1 MDHFHFFLLL
11 LFYKMP
17 FLMKKLKMVHPI
29 LPRSVQGIGEKQ
41 RRGYG
46 KVPVHAP
53 VNIEEKIVNFF
64 HFCFAKSRLGTT
76 TPKAK
81 LKQSRFFLRKIVKN
95 RNSWRL
101 MLKELKK
108 KFTWEIEQAL
118 EKFYKA
124 RYLRILG

>member
-53 VNIEEKIVNFF
+53 VNIEEKDRQFF
-64 HFCFAKSRLGTT
+64 PFLLRKVPLGNNHSQSKIKTIAFFFAK
-76 TPKAK
+76 
-81 LKQSRFFLRKIVKN
+81 N
-95 RNSWRL
+95 C
-101 MLKELKK
+101 
-108 KFTWEIEQAL
+108 
-118 EKFYKA
+118 
-124 RYLRILG
+124 